1 VSVEL
6 SDVPLF
12 TGLSGRQL
20 KRLSRLFKERRFAAG
35 RPVVT
40 QSEMSGVGFFVISG
54 GEASVTVDGAYVKR
68 LGTGDYFG
76 ELALISQQV
85 RTATVMA
92 DTPLICQVIT
102 FWDFRS
108 FAKDNPEIAWK
119 LLQRVVDLLMDERD
133 RFARASLQTS

>member
-1 VSVEL
+1 
-6 SDVPLF
+6 
-12 TGLSGRQL
+12 
-20 KRLSRLFKERRFAAG
+20 
-35 RPVVT
+35 
-40 QSEMSGVGFFVISG
+40 MSGVGFFVISG

-85 RTATVMA
+85 RTATVTA